1 MQSHILQQRADD
13 GAWWGSSFIFVDS
26 SIFHVACFEPLLD
39 EFPCR
44 EAVDGLEQEFMVDV
58 VEGRRDVSVQYP
70 HFLLVASNRV
80 DFFQRVVA
88 ASTRAEP
95 IAYPF
100 EPGFPEGF

>member
-1 MQSHILQQRADD
+1 MQSNIRQQRTDD
-13 GAWWGSSFIFVDS
+13 GVLWGSSFSFVDS

-44 EAVDGLEQEFMVDV
+44 EAVDGLEQEFMVDF
-58 VEGRRDVSVQYP
+58 VEGRRAVSVQYP
-70 HFLLVASNRV
+70 HFLLLASNRV

-88 ASTRAEP
+88 ASTRARS

-100 EPGFPEGF
+100 EPGC